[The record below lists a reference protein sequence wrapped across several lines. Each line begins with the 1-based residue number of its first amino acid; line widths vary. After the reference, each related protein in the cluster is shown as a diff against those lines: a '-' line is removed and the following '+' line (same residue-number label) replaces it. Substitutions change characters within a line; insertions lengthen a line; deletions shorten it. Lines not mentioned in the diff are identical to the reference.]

1 LIVYYKT
8 GISRRFVIEVLR
20 ILILI
25 NFLEKQIINMPRI
38 LLKRASFLPCF
49 LLCLQSIFSQ
59 NTTVP
64 KTIKELLQLAEAN
77 YPLLK
82 SKALDA
88 QAAQK
93 GLDISKST
101 IIPSL
106 DASYQLNYATY
117 NNITGMAWPQF
128 LVPISGPPSISNNMN
143 GVFGS
148 ATSLLVNWQ
157 PLTFGQRQAQTDYS
171 QAGIEYATA
180 DAANEIFRHKIK
192 VINAYLD
199 VITATELIKVY
210 EENLKRTETNLS
222 AIKTLV
228 ITGIKPGVD
237 TALLKSESS
246 KARVELLNSK
256 KFNDQAMI
264 ELSRLLASDN
274 IPVFNDTSYFKKLPS
289 GYNLSDTARNPLL
302 ALYTTSIGLSRARK
316 KVLAKTTT
324 PTLGVWGS
332 AYARGSGIKY
342 DGTVKA
348 TDGLAFQ
355 RYNYGLG
362 LQVSVPILQFAR
374 LKPQLQQQDFIIKS
388 NEEKL
393 TEISLQ
399 LKKQNELADITLT
412 NAFAVT
418 KETPLYYES
427 AIFSYRALLSR
438 YQSGLANF
446 SDLMQAQYA
455 LIKAET
461 ENKTAHMGVWKA
473 LLYKAAVSGDL
484 NLFLNQAN

>member
-1 LIVYYKT
+1 
-8 GISRRFVIEVLR
+8 
-20 ILILI
+20 
-25 NFLEKQIINMPRI
+25 MPRI
-38 LLKRASFLPCF
+38 LLNWLSLLTSF
-49 LLCLQSIFSQ
+49 LLCIQSVFSQ
-59 NTTVP
+59 NITAT
-64 KTIKELLQLAEAN
+64 KSIRELLQLAEAN
-77 YPLLK
+77 YPLLR
-82 SKALDA
+82 SKALDV

-101 IIPSL
+101 FIPSL

-128 LVPISGPPSISNNMN
+128 LVPISGPPSVSNNMN

-148 ATSLLVNWQ
+148 ATSLLLNWQ
-157 PLTFGQRQAQTDYS
+157 PVTFGQRQAQADYS

-210 EENLKRTETNLS
+210 EENLKRTDANLS
-222 AIKTLV
+222 AIRSLV

-237 TALLKSESS
+237 TALLISESS
-246 KARVELLNSK
+246 KAKVELLNSK
-256 KFNDQAMI
+256 KFNDQARI
-264 ELSRLLASDN
+264 ELSRLLAVDN
-274 IPVFNDTSYFKKLPS
+274 IPVFNDTSYFKKLPV
-289 GYNLSDTARNPLL
+289 GYNFSDTARNPLL

-316 KVLAKTTT
+316 KVLAKTTM

-332 AYARGSGIKY
+332 TYARGSGIKHN
-342 DGTVKA
+342 GAVKA
-348 TDGLAFQ
+348 SDGLAFQ

-362 LQVSVPILQFAR
+362 LQLSVPILQYAR
-374 LKPQLQQQDFIIKS
+374 LKPQLQQQEFIIRS

-393 TEISLQ
+393 NEVSLQ
-399 LKKQNELADITLT
+399 LKKQTELADITLA
-412 NAFAVT
+412 NALAVT

-427 AIFSYRALLSR
+427 AAFSYRALLSR

-446 SDLMQAQYA
+446 SDLMQAQYV

-461 ENKTAHMGVWKA
+461 EDKTAHMGVWKA